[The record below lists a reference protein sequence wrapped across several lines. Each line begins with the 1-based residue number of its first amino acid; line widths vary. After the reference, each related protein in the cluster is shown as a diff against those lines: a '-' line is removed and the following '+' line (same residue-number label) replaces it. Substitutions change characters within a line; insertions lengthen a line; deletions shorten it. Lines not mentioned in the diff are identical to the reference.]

1 MTSTEV
7 EALQAKLAK
16 SERNRQKLR
25 DSLALLKERAL
36 NTVELVQQH
45 GALKA
50 LVSSEQEAR
59 ALAEQA
65 LTAERSAAQAQIQA
79 LGRRLDDLVSA
90 QRAEREAVQRQL
102 ADLARQVEGLRSLT
116 AAARDGDGPP
126 APESDALAPL
136 QRQCAALQAEML
148 RWRAAFG
155 SLAGSASVAGRHP
168 DAPEPLP
175 PGQPGPSPTGQ
186 GPECHPAKLT
196 PEPRQGAPPEGPRAR
211 AIAAMAQAPSRR
223 GKRGR
228 PLGGRPA
235 ATDTLALVH
244 DAMSSPKRRA
254 RARGGAGAGAAKTAA
269 QRAPQGAQA
278 GQASAALDAGAA
290 AVPPPPLP
298 VPEPSLA
305 ISAAAPRAPEL
316 ATPEGIAL
324 VLEVLTESG
333 ARRAP
338 DAALDVV
345 ARLESTAL
353 EPSCPPALLLVGWET
368 ALLGCAAAVCRGGPG
383 AATAA
388 APWFEAAP
396 GDSAARGPTF
406 SVCWMT
412 AEARTCNAFPK
423 LLRAAQELSRRLERA
438 APGVWAAPRDGTA
451 AGAGGL
457 GAEDAGAASLLA
469 RLRQRLHRR
478 LLCSLACGEGEEGL
492 SPSEHAALATGT
504 AALARCQGSVQAL
517 RCLVLDLLCLLDG
530 RGPAGGRAR
539 ALLPPLTAA
548 LDVWPAALAPQS
560 ADPLGDRVLAGLR
573 ALLRAA
579 HSHPG
584 PPSTSLLQTPGL
596 EAAAREGLLA
606 LGRAHWGWAGC
617 GEGGGAATTEENGQ
631 TDDDSDPGVDKDL
644 APVSAVLTD
653 WLAGGDKPSPIPASN
668 DSDTPV

>member
-1 MTSTEV
+1 QGAEDTLKHRTFDLSSQRCFTSEAKWHDSRPKCPVLGGTAAGCTTALSASDNPRPGTMDAPEHMTSTEV

-90 QRAEREAVQRQL
+90 QRAEREA
-102 ADLARQVEGLRSLT
+102 
-116 AAARDGDGPP
+116 
-126 APESDALAPL
+126 
-136 QRQCAALQAEML
+136 
-148 RWRAAFG
+148 
-155 SLAGSASVAGRHP
+155 
-168 DAPEPLP
+168 
-175 PGQPGPSPTGQ
+175 
-186 GPECHPAKLT
+186 
-196 PEPRQGAPPEGPRAR
+196 
-211 AIAAMAQAPSRR
+211 
-223 GKRGR
+223 
-228 PLGGRPA
+228 
-235 ATDTLALVH
+235 
-244 DAMSSPKRRA
+244 
-254 RARGGAGAGAAKTAA
+254 
-269 QRAPQGAQA
+269 
-278 GQASAALDAGAA
+278 
-290 AVPPPPLP
+290 
-298 VPEPSLA
+298 
-305 ISAAAPRAPEL
+305 
-316 ATPEGIAL
+316 
-324 VLEVLTESG
+324 VLTESG

-451 AGAGGL
+451 TGAGGL

-492 SPSEHAALATGT
+492 SPSEHAALAAGT

-548 LDVWPAALAPQS
+548 LDMWPAALAPQS

-631 TDDDSDPGVDKDL
+631 PDDDSDPGVDEDL